1 MHPLLFLTLQ
11 MTAVRHEPADQDY
24 VPPAVPPPARGTRT
38 GVAPARVLR
47 PALIG
52 CRA

>member
-11 MTAVRHEPADQDY
+11 MTAVRGGPADHDC
-24 VPPAVPPPARGTRT
+24 VAEASPPPARGTRT
-38 GVAPARVLR
+38 GAAPARVLR

-52 CRA
+52 CRT